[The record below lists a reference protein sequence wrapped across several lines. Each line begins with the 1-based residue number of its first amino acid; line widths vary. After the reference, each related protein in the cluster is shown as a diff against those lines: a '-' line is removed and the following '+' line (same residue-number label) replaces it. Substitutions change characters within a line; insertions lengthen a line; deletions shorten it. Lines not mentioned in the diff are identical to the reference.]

1 MTLVFKDIQ
10 KLQDGRRF
18 AKLSERTL
26 VQLNNVIL
34 GTPFAEGSDVT
45 LTLSDPS
52 SVRDFDARVLECAR
66 ENSTSWFEREVPQKT
81 LETALQRSVVDSN
94 MNVSKSRVVKA
105 FDVDRSEIDPNSLEA
120 DTQCDVVLEAVGVS
134 FMKKTF
140 GTSWRVVQVRKK
152 KEPRKKYYETYLFTD
167 PEEEPEPESEDDE
180 YL

>member
-1 MTLVFKDIQ
+1 MTLQFKEIQ

-18 AKLSERTL
+18 AKLTERTL

-34 GTPFAEGSDVT
+34 GTPFAEGSEVT
-45 LTLSDPS
+45 LTLSSPS
-52 SVRDFDARVLECAR
+52 NVQDFDSKVLSYAVEH
-66 ENSTSWFEREVPQKT
+66 STEWFEREVPQKT
-81 LETALQRSVVDSN
+81 LETALQRSVVNDN

-105 FDVDRSEIDPNSLEA
+105 FDVDRTEIDPNTLEA

-140 GTSWRVVQVRKK
+140 GTSWRVIQIRKK
-152 KEPRKKYYETYLFTD
+152 KEPRKKYYETYLFED
-167 PEEEPEPESEDDE
+167 GPEETEHDSEDDD